1 MRKFLNV
8 SLLLTLV
15 SLISGCIAHVSTGN
29 PAIDAA
35 QYTALGVI
43 EAKKDRPRQSQEK
56 FEESLAK
63 SRETAARE
71 R

>member
-1 MRKFLNV
+1 
-8 SLLLTLV
+8 LV
-15 SLISGCIAHVSTGN
+15 SLTGGCIAHIATGN
-29 PAIDAA
+29 PGLDAA
-35 QYTALGVI
+35 QYTARGMI
-43 EAKKDRPRQSQEK
+43 EAKKDQPRQSQKK